1 MDSYNLERFV
11 TAQFPVYE
19 RVVQELLF
27 GCKTS
32 HWMWFVFPQFKGLG
46 KSEQSIRYAIGSI
59 EEAAAYLKHDVL
71 GPRLLDCTMLVCKHT
86 GKTAIDIFGEVDAVK
101 FQSSMSL
108 FAMVD
113 EPDGE
118 FSEALQLFFEGSADS
133 VTVALAEENRK

>member
-11 TAQFPVYE
+11 TAQYPVYD

-32 HWMWFVFPQFKGLG
+32 HWMWFIFPQFEGLG
-46 KSEQSIRYAIGSI
+46 SSEQAARYAIGSI
-59 EEAAAYLKHDVL
+59 EEARAYLEHPIL
-71 GPRLLDCTMLVCKHT
+71 GVRLLDCTMLVSKHSD
-86 GKTAIDIFGEVDAVK
+86 KTAVEIFGETDAMK
-101 FQSSMSL
+101 FRSCITL

-118 FSEALQLFFEGSADS
+118 FGEALQLFYGGAPDEATIVLATGS
-133 VTVALAEENRK
+133 